1 MKPEFDL
8 KFSQK
13 PLTGEKTF
21 FFFFLFFSAVQSDI
35 EAKIVKDLFPESF
48 ITSKQKE
55 SWVR

>member
-13 PLTGEKTF
+13 PLTGKKLY
-21 FFFFLFFSAVQSDI
+21 FFFFLFFSAVQPDI